1 MYSTLLSTWSY
12 HHQLTNLTRKLVVN
26 LHIILDLE
34 GWSCAP
40 HPLQKDATSCVVVGW
55 SLRCTLGCVVH
66 LESGAVGCQDQ
77 VLSLGLGWP
86 HLLQGR
92 WRAGWGVPQTAGCG
106 RSTPDT
112 PLPWRGR
119 CPRTPGG
126 GCLRRR
132 NPSESL
138 WRCCHA
144 CGSRS
149 KTGGHWHELVSL
161 PSWSTL
167 LSLSSETSSWVIRAC
182 SKQHHHLHHSR

>member
-112 PLPWRGR
+112 PPPWRGH
-119 CPRTPGG
+119 CPRTPVG
-126 GCLRRR
+126 GCLWRRSH
-132 NPSESL
+132 SESL
-138 WRCCHA
+138 WSYCRA

-149 KTGGHWHELVSL
+149 KRRELTWISITVVMINIVIVVIIIIRGSIIL
-161 PSWSTL
+161 IIIMGYKHL
-167 LSLSSETSSWVIRAC
+167 L
-182 SKQHHHLHHSR
+182 